1 MRFLGSIAATSTV
14 VLALGGAVLAAPAAQ
29 ADTTAAATTTATVE
43 RYDGAIRYR
52 AAAGQVND
60 LRISTKM
67 IDVDPNE
74 FGGDYLVTFRDKFE
88 ITNASTDVCTY
99 PSATDHTVVEC
110 VEPEPLGSDDSDI
123 YDVDLGD
130 GDDTVT
136 VGDDVFTQG
145 TLSGGPG
152 DDVLRGK
159 GANVLK
165 GGDGDDHLEGIDG
178 VWVKGSFGE
187 AGNDTILTGCEY
199 HCSGGAGNDVLTVT
213 GEDDLGYTT
222 LYGDDGDDIVRGS
235 SGNDTLYGGRGNDTL
250 YGLGGDDTIFGN
262 TGDDVIHGGEGNDT
276 LSGGAGNNEVYQD

>member
-1 MRFLGSIAATSTV
+1 MRVLRGIAATSTL

-29 ADTTAAATTTATVE
+29 ADTAASTTTVE
-43 RYDGAIRYR
+43 RYDGAIWYR

-74 FGGDYLVTFRDKFE
+74 FGGDHLVTFRDKFE
-88 ITNASTDVCTY
+88 ITITTDACTY
-99 PSATDHTVVEC
+99 PSAADHTVVEC

-130 GDDTVT
+130 LDDTVT
-136 VGDDVFTQG
+136 VGDDVSTQG
-145 TLSGGPG
+145 TLYGGAG
-152 DDVLRGK
+152 DDTLRGK

-165 GGDGDDHLEGIDG
+165 GGDGADHLEGVDG
-178 VWVKGSFGE
+178 VWVKGSLGE

-199 HCSGGAGNDVLTVT
+199 QCSGGAGNDTLTVT
-213 GEDDLGYTT
+213 GEDGLGYTT

-235 SGNDTLYGGRGNDTL
+235 SGNDTLYGGKGNDTL

-262 TGDDVIHGGEGNDT
+262 TGDDVIHGGQGNDT
-276 LSGGAGNNEVYQD
+276 LSGGAGNNKVYQD